1 VQLIPL
7 DDFND
12 PLAGACGGQ
21 RGAWPLI
28 SGVGED
34 AKDEGPHGTC
44 AWAQHKRCAVAI
56 LNVGGVD
63 GNAQQEA
70 ERIDEYMPL
79 AARDLLA
86 GVITLRI
93 EQSPPFGAALALW
106 LSMMA
111 AVGLASRPSFSR
123 TAM

>member
-1 VQLIPL
+1 MQLVPL
-7 DDFND
+7 DDFDD
-12 PLAGACGGQ
+12 PVSGACGSQ
-21 RGAWPLI
+21 CRTWPLI
-28 SGVGED
+28 SGIGED
-34 AKDEGPHGTC
+34 AEDEGPHGTC
-44 AWAQHKRCAVAI
+44 AWAQYKRRAVAI
-56 LNVGGVD
+56 LNVGRVD
-63 GNAQQEA
+63 GYAQQQA
-70 ERIDEYMPL
+70 ERVDEYMPL
-79 AARDLLA
+79 AARDLFA

>member
-1 VQLIPL
+1 VQLVSL
-7 DDFND
+7 DDFDD
-12 PLAGACGGQ
+12 PVAGACSSQ
-21 RGAWPLI
+21 RGARTLI
-28 SGVGED
+28 SGIGEY
-34 AKDEGPHGTC
+34 AKDEGPHGAR
-44 AWAQHKRCAVAI
+44 AWAQHKRCAIAI

-79 AARDLLA
+79 AARDLFA
-86 GVITLRI
+86 GVIALRI

-111 AVGLASRPSFSR
+111 AVGLASRPSCSR

>member
-1 VQLIPL
+1 MQLIPL
-7 DDFND
+7 DDFDD
-12 PLAGACGGQ
+12 PAAGACGSQ

-28 SGVGED
+28 SGIGED
-34 AKDEGPHGTC
+34 AKDEGPHGTR
-44 AWAQHKRCAVAI
+44 AWAQHKRCAIAI
-56 LNVGGVD
+56 LNVGGMN
-63 GNAQQEA
+63 GNAQQET
-70 ERIDEYMPL
+70 ERVDEYMPL

-86 GVITLRI
+86 GVIALRI

>member
-1 VQLIPL
+1 MQLIPL
-7 DDFND
+7 DDFDD
-12 PLAGACGGQ
+12 PVAGACGGQ
-21 RGAWPLI
+21 CRTWPLI

-56 LNVGGVD
+56 LNIGGVN

-70 ERIDEYMPL
+70 ERVDENVPL
-79 AARDLLA
+79 AARDLFA
-86 GVITLRI
+86 GVIALRI

-106 LSMMA
+106 LSMIA
-111 AVGLASRPSFSR
+111 AVGLASRPFCSR
-123 TAM
+123 TAT